1 MNSIWC
7 HLLSHPI
14 LLCNG
19 HGWNSWVQL
28 SCCSRHVPWHSQ
40 CYSET
45 HLFEVLSPGIIIFFE
60 RWLLFTLALLMYAFR
75 HEWWYLDFFA
85 MTYICPIMGRIFF
98 VFFLS
103 LFRSWLQK
111 KQIAFKTPD
120 NTLTFSCAL
129 CKNAMQHCWYGPWMR
144 YLVQKVICSLRRC

>member
-45 HLFEVLSPGIIIFFE
+45 HLFEDLSPGIIIFFE
-60 RWLLFTLALLMYAFR
+60 RWLLFTLCFIDVCLSPWMMVPWFLCYDIYLSNYGKDIFR
-75 HEWWYLDFFA
+75 
-85 MTYICPIMGRIFF
+85 
-98 VFFLS
+98 FFLS

-144 YLVQKVICSLRRC
+144 YLVQKVICSLRRR